1 MDPVEILQFIGIP
14 VAVATGIM
22 VLSWGLFSS
31 KRLQPL
37 GATIAVGVSC
47 IVAFALQEGIPD
59 IPPAE
64 QWHWLVITVVVVS
77 LLACIYPLF
86 KRWDELIVLQAMIAG
101 IVGAGIMQFPEQSQL
116 LERFS
121 VFLMVLFV
129 SVGLRRLTIPPWHM
143 YVATWWILAGFSI
156 LALQSSFAKL
166 SFFAGAMS
174 AVAAALCVLQL
185 MKPRETKSVQMIFGV
200 LIVGCSLCGLAYDQ
214 GGPLHQTVWLIPL
227 IGIPISAVAYFV
239 CKRKYRAKV
248 SLAILLTFVSGA
260 LIWSIFTT
268 PAADSMWP

>member
-1 MDPVEILQFIGIP
+1 
-14 VAVATGIM
+14 
-22 VLSWGLFSS
+22 
-31 KRLQPL
+31 
-37 GATIAVGVSC
+37 
-47 IVAFALQEGIPD
+47 
-59 IPPAE
+59 
-64 QWHWLVITVVVVS
+64 
-77 LLACIYPLF
+77 
-86 KRWDELIVLQAMIAG
+86 
-101 IVGAGIMQFPEQSQL
+101 
-116 LERFS
+116 
-121 VFLMVLFV
+121 
-129 SVGLRRLTIPPWHM
+129 M

-268 PAADSMWP
+268 PATDSMWP